1 MRVTFLLFF
10 LLIGLV
16 ACSPKAYISN
26 ELAKAE
32 DQFHDHIGFMLYDL
46 KGKKSIV
53 EYNSSTYFTPASN
66 TKIFTFYTSLKL
78 LGDSL
83 PSLKYVEKNDSLI
96 FWGLGDPSFLYRNS
110 FHNDRTYNFLSQS
123 KRKLFFSS
131 SNFSEEHFGPGWAW
145 DDYNDDYSVE
155 RSPLPIFGN
164 LVSLVKKKGNW
175 VTQPLLFMNHFS
187 IADSVKG
194 KTGLKRD
201 LDSNNLTFFP
211 QNSSKQ
217 EWQVPY
223 NYSNDLLVELLA
235 DTIKKQITEVN
246 LPLLK
251 NAKTLKSI
259 PNDSLYSTLMKV
271 SDNFIAEQ
279 LLLACAAKVSD
290 TLNTNI
296 AIKYSLEHFLLDLPD
311 DLRWV
316 DGSGLS
322 RYNLFTP
329 RSVVKIWQKIYEEVP
344 QERLF
349 KLLATGGQPGTLESF
364 YQADKPYVF
373 GKTGSL
379 SNNHCL
385 SGYLITKKGK
395 IFIFSFMNSNFVAPS
410 HEVRAM
416 MQRVLTH
423 LHDNY

>member
-1 MRVTFLLFF
+1 MRLLSYFI
-10 LLIGLV
+10 LLVIGL
-16 ACSPKAYISN
+16 ASCSPKAYVSK

-32 DQFHDHIGFMLYDL
+32 TQFHDHIGFMLYDL
-46 KGKKSIV
+46 EEKKSVV
-53 EYNSSTYFTPASN
+53 EYNSAKYFTPASN

-83 PSLKYVEKNDSLI
+83 PAIKYIERNDSLI

-110 FHNDRTYNFLSQS
+110 YHNDRIYNFLTQS
-123 KRKLFFSS
+123 KKKLFFSS
-131 SNFSEEHFGPGWAW
+131 SNFNEEHFGPGWAW

-155 RSPLPIFGN
+155 RSPLPLFGN
-164 LVSLVKKKGNW
+164 LVSVVKKKGNW
-175 VTQPLLFMNHFS
+175 VTQPLLFMSHFS
-187 IADSVKG
+187 VADSVTG
-194 KTGLKRD
+194 KSGPKRE

-211 QNSSKQ
+211 SKTKEQ

-223 NYSNDLLVELLA
+223 NYSNDLLVELLS
-235 DTIKKQITEVN
+235 DTLKKQVAELN
-246 LPLLK
+246 LPLPK
-251 NAKTLKSI
+251 NAKTIKSVLS
-259 PNDSLYSTLMKV
+259 DSLYSVLMKV

-279 LLLACAAKVSD
+279 LLLACAAQVSD
-290 TLNTNI
+290 TLNTDI

-311 DLRWV
+311 DVRWV

-329 RSVVKIWQKIYEEVP
+329 RSVVKMWQKMYEEVP

-410 HEVRAM
+410 GEVRAM
-416 MQRVLTH
+416 MQRVLTN